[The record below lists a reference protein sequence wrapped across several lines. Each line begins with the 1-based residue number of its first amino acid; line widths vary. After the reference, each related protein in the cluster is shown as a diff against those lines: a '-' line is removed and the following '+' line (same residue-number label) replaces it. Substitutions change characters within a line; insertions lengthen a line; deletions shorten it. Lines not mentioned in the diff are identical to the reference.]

1 MGRNVLINKDISLR
15 EIRREKA
22 KIKSEWAYFE
32 KLTFIEDIYAGENV
46 NYAIEKRGKTAQ
58 TGYNWVNAW
67 NESGFEGLKRKP
79 GSRGKS
85 KLSDDDLIKLKKL
98 IKEQN
103 LTGIRQIKKL
113 IHDEFDVTYSERQ
126 ISRIMN
132 KLNFGYAK
140 PYVIPAKSPENAEEQ
155 LKKNIRDAEVS
166 LKKDIVGVIDQCGIQ
181 NRNNDGRQYYDK
193 DDDEGNIKKEHIER
207 LKINGNGFQMV
218 NGNSLIL
225 CQPNTRTFEF
235 IKSLI
240 QLRIANCNDSEIN
253 QILINIL
260 LHDDLDENKIFE
272 ELNKLFEEVDVK
284 EEMITF
290 IETTKSSK
298 NNLLSKIKNKAD
310 SLNPNKSENI
320 ENIQKNLI
328 VEKLK
333 ESALQEKLANEKRI
347 VLIADNYVV
356 HRATLVKDACKIL
369 NIKIILLPTNS
380 PHLNPIEQVWKS
392 IKKYLS
398 HFYLDNL
405 DQMKKLFTDEF
416 YRIVDNKSFYTNW
429 LIKFFDDCGC

>member
-1 MGRNVLINKDISLR
+1 MGRNVLINKDITIS

-22 KIKSEWAYFE
+22 KIKSEWSYFE

-67 NESGFEGLKRKP
+67 NESGFEGLKRKS

-85 KLSDDDLIKLKKL
+85 KLSEEELINLKKL
-98 IKEQN
+98 IKKYN

-113 IHDEFDVTYSERQ
+113 IQDEFGVTYSERQ

-140 PYVIPAKSPENAEEQ
+140 PYVIPAKSPEDAEEQ
-155 LKKNIRDAEVS
+155 LKKNIEEAGVS
-166 LKKDIVGVIDQCGIQ
+166 LKNDIVGLIDQCGIQ
-181 NRNNDGRQYYDK
+181 NRNNNGRQYYDK
-193 DDDEGNIKKEHIER
+193 DDDNIKKEHVER
-207 LKINGNGFQMV
+207 LKINGNGFQMI

-240 QLRIANCNDSEIN
+240 QLRIANCNDPEIN
-253 QILINIL
+253 EILINIIYNEN
-260 LHDDLDENKIFE
+260 LDEKKISE
-272 ELNKLFEEVDVK
+272 ELNRLFDEVDIK
-284 EEMITF
+284 EEILTF
-290 IETTKSSK
+290 MESTKCSK
-298 NNLLSKIKNKAD
+298 NNLLSKIKNKVD

-328 VEKLK
+328 VEILK
-333 ESALQEKLANEKRI
+333 ESILDEKLANEKRI

-356 HRATLVKDACKIL
+356 HRATLVKEACKIL
-369 NIKIILLPTNS
+369 NIKIVLLPTNS

-405 DQMKKLFTDEF
+405 EQMKKLFTEEF
-416 YRIVDNKSFYTNW
+416 YRIIDNKSFYTNW
-429 LIKFFDDCGC
+429 LIKFIDDYEC

>member
-1 MGRNVLINKDISLR
+1 M
-15 EIRREKA
+15 
-22 KIKSEWAYFE
+22 
-32 KLTFIEDIYAGENV
+32 
-46 NYAIEKRGKTAQ
+46 
-58 TGYNWVNAW
+58 
-67 NESGFEGLKRKP
+67 
-79 GSRGKS
+79 
-85 KLSDDDLIKLKKL
+85 
-98 IKEQN
+98 
-103 LTGIRQIKKL
+103 
-113 IHDEFDVTYSERQ
+113 
-126 ISRIMN
+126 
-132 KLNFGYAK
+132 
-140 PYVIPAKSPENAEEQ
+140 
-155 LKKNIRDAEVS
+155 
-166 LKKDIVGVIDQCGIQ
+166 GVIDQCGIQ

-310 SLNPNKSENI
+310 SLNPNIVFFQKFMPKIYPSNFYNMKSSQLFRKIFSQINQSI
-320 ENIQKNLI
+320 HLKYYNL
-328 VEKLK
+328 
-333 ESALQEKLANEKRI
+333 
-347 VLIADNYVV
+347 NY
-356 HRATLVKDACKIL
+356 IF
-369 NIKIILLPTNS
+369 LL
-380 PHLNPIEQVWKS
+380 
-392 IKKYLS
+392 
-398 HFYLDNL
+398 
-405 DQMKKLFTDEF
+405 
-416 YRIVDNKSFYTNW
+416 
-429 LIKFFDDCGC
+429 

>member
-1 MGRNVLINKDISLR
+1 MGRNVLINKDITIS

-22 KIKSEWAYFE
+22 KIKSEWSYFE

-67 NESGFEGLKRKP
+67 NESGFEGLKRKS

-85 KLSDDDLIKLKKL
+85 KLSEEELINLKKL
-98 IKEQN
+98 IKKYN

-113 IHDEFDVTYSERQ
+113 IQDEFGVTYSERQ

-140 PYVIPAKSPENAEEQ
+140 PYVIPAKSPEDAEEQ
-155 LKKNIRDAEVS
+155 LKKNIEEAGVS
-166 LKKDIVGVIDQCGIQ
+166 LKNDIVGLIDQCGIQ
-181 NRNNDGRQYYDK
+181 NRNNNGRQYYDK
-193 DDDEGNIKKEHIER
+193 DDDNIKKEHVER
-207 LKINGNGFQMV
+207 LKINGNGFQMI

-240 QLRIANCNDSEIN
+240 QLRIANCNDPEIN
-253 QILINIL
+253 EILINIIYNEN
-260 LHDDLDENKIFE
+260 LDEKKISE
-272 ELNKLFEEVDVK
+272 ELNSLFDEVDIK
-284 EEMITF
+284 EEILTF
-290 IETTKSSK
+290 MESTKCSK
-298 NNLLSKIKNKAD
+298 NNLLSKIKNKID

-328 VEKLK
+328 VEILK
-333 ESALQEKLANEKRI
+333 ESILDEKLANEKRI

-356 HRATLVKDACKIL
+356 HRATLVKEACKIL
-369 NIKIILLPTNS
+369 NIKIVLLPTNS

-405 DQMKKLFTDEF
+405 EQMKKLFTEEF
-416 YRIVDNKSFYTNW
+416 YRIIDNKSFYTNW
-429 LIKFFDDCGC
+429 LIKFIDDYEC

>member
-1 MGRNVLINKDISLR
+1 MGRNVLINKDITIS

-22 KIKSEWAYFE
+22 KIKSEWSYFE

-67 NESGFEGLKRKP
+67 NESGFEGLKRKS

-85 KLSDDDLIKLKKL
+85 KLSEEELINLKKL
-98 IKEQN
+98 IKKHN

-113 IHDEFDVTYSERQ
+113 IQDEFGVTYSERQ

-140 PYVIPAKSPENAEEQ
+140 PYVIPAKSPEDAEEQ
-155 LKKNIRDAEVS
+155 LKKNIEEAGVS
-166 LKKDIVGVIDQCGIQ
+166 LKNDIVGLIDQCGIQ
-181 NRNNDGRQYYDK
+181 NRNNNGRQYYDK
-193 DDDEGNIKKEHIER
+193 DDDNIKKEHVER
-207 LKINGNGFQMV
+207 LKINANGFQMV

-240 QLRIANCNDSEIN
+240 QLRIANCNDPEIN
-253 QILINIL
+253 EILINIIYNEN
-260 LHDDLDENKIFE
+260 LDEKKISE
-272 ELNKLFEEVDVK
+272 ELNSLFDEVDIK
-284 EEMITF
+284 EEILTF
-290 IETTKSSK
+290 MESTKCSK
-298 NNLLSKIKNKAD
+298 NNLLSKIKNKID

-328 VEKLK
+328 VEILK
-333 ESALQEKLANEKRI
+333 ESILDEKLANEKRI

-356 HRATLVKDACKIL
+356 HRATLVKEACKIL
-369 NIKIILLPTNS
+369 NIKIVLLPTNS

-405 DQMKKLFTDEF
+405 EQMKKLFTEEF
-416 YRIVDNKSFYTNW
+416 YRIIDNKSFYTNW
-429 LIKFFDDCGC
+429 LIKFIDDYEC

>member
-1 MGRNVLINKDISLR
+1 MGRNVLINKDISLN

-32 KLTFIEDIYAGENV
+32 KLTFIEDVYAGENV

-67 NESGFEGLKRKP
+67 NESGFDGLKRRP

-85 KLSDDDLIKLKKL
+85 KLSENDLIMLKKL

-113 IHDEFDVTYSERQ
+113 IYDEFGVTYSERQ
-126 ISRIMN
+126 ISRIMDR
-132 KLNFGYAK
+132 LNFGYAK
-140 PYVIPAKSPENAEEQ
+140 PYVIPAKSPEDAEEQ
-155 LKKNIRDAEVS
+155 LKKNIEEEEVS
-166 LKKDIVGVIDQCGIQ
+166 LENDIVGVIDQCGIQ

-193 DDDEGNIKKEHIER
+193 DDDEGNIKKEHEER
-207 LKINGNGFQMV
+207 LKINANGFQMV
-218 NGNSLIL
+218 NGKSLIL

-240 QLRIANCNDSEIN
+240 QLRIANCDDPEIN
-253 QILINIL
+253 ELLINIL
-260 LHDDLDENKIFE
+260 FHEDLDETKIFE
-272 ELNKLFEEVDVK
+272 GLNQLFEEADIK
-284 EEMITF
+284 GEIISFM
-290 IETTKSSK
+290 ETTKCSK
-298 NNLLSKIKNKAD
+298 NSLLSKIKTKLD
-310 SLNPNKSENI
+310 LLNPNKSENI

-333 ESALQEKLANEKRI
+333 ESILQEKLANEKRI

-356 HRATLVKDACKIL
+356 HRATLVKEACKIL
-369 NIKIILLPTNS
+369 NIKIVLLPTNS

-398 HFYLDNL
+398 HFYLDDL
-405 DQMKKLFTDEF
+405 EQMKKLFTEEF

-429 LIKFFDDCGC
+429 LIKFFDDYGC

>member
-1 MGRNVLINKDISLR
+1 M
-15 EIRREKA
+15 
-22 KIKSEWAYFE
+22 
-32 KLTFIEDIYAGENV
+32 
-46 NYAIEKRGKTAQ
+46 
-58 TGYNWVNAW
+58 
-67 NESGFEGLKRKP
+67 
-79 GSRGKS
+79 
-85 KLSDDDLIKLKKL
+85 
-98 IKEQN
+98 
-103 LTGIRQIKKL
+103 
-113 IHDEFDVTYSERQ
+113 
-126 ISRIMN
+126 
-132 KLNFGYAK
+132 
-140 PYVIPAKSPENAEEQ
+140 
-155 LKKNIRDAEVS
+155 
-166 LKKDIVGVIDQCGIQ
+166 GVIDQCGIQ

-369 NIKIILLPTNS
+369 NIKIVLLPTNS

>member
-1 MGRNVLINKDISLR
+1 MGRNVLINKDITIS

-22 KIKSEWAYFE
+22 KIKSEWSYFE

-67 NESGFEGLKRKP
+67 NESGFEGLKRKS

-85 KLSDDDLIKLKKL
+85 KLSEEELINLKKL
-98 IKEQN
+98 IKKHN

-113 IHDEFDVTYSERQ
+113 IQDEFGVTYSERQ

-140 PYVIPAKSPENAEEQ
+140 PYVIPAKSPEDAEEQ
-155 LKKNIRDAEVS
+155 LKKNIEEAGVS
-166 LKKDIVGVIDQCGIQ
+166 LKNDIVGLIDQCGIQ
-181 NRNNDGRQYYDK
+181 NRNNNGRQYYDK
-193 DDDEGNIKKEHIER
+193 DDDNIKKEHVER

-240 QLRIANCNDSEIN
+240 KLRIANCNDPEIN
-253 QILINIL
+253 EILINIIYNEN
-260 LHDDLDENKIFE
+260 LDEKKISE
-272 ELNKLFEEVDVK
+272 ELNSLFDEVDIK
-284 EEMITF
+284 EEILTF
-290 IETTKSSK
+290 MESTKCSK
-298 NNLLSKIKNKAD
+298 NNLLSKIKNKID

-328 VEKLK
+328 VEILK
-333 ESALQEKLANEKRI
+333 ESILDEKLANEKRI

-356 HRATLVKDACKIL
+356 HRATLVKEACKIL
-369 NIKIILLPTNS
+369 NIKIVLLPTNS

-405 DQMKKLFTDEF
+405 EQMKKLFTEEF
-416 YRIVDNKSFYTNW
+416 YRIIDNKSFYTNW
-429 LIKFFDDCGC
+429 LIKFIDDYEC

>member
-1 MGRNVLINKDISLR
+1 MGRNVLINKDISLS

-22 KIKSEWAYFE
+22 KIKNEWAYFE

-79 GSRGKS
+79 GSSGKS
-85 KLSDDDLIKLKKL
+85 KLSENDLIRLKKL

-113 IHDEFDVTYSERQ
+113 IHDEFGETYSERQ

-140 PYVIPAKSPENAEEQ
+140 PYVIPAKSPEDAEEQ
-155 LKKNIRDAEVS
+155 LKKNIEKEGVS
-166 LKKDIVGVIDQCGIQ
+166 LKNDIVGLIDQCGIQ

-193 DDDEGNIKKEHIER
+193 DEDNIKKEHVDR
-207 LKINGNGFQMV
+207 LKINGNGFQMI

-240 QLRIANCNDSEIN
+240 QLRIANCNNQEIN
-253 QILINIL
+253 EILINVL
-260 LHDDLDENKIFE
+260 FNDDLDENKIFE
-272 ELNKLFEEVDVK
+272 ELNRLFGEVDIK
-284 EEMITF
+284 EELITF
-290 IETTKSSK
+290 METTKCSK
-298 NNLLSKIKNKAD
+298 NNLLSKIKNKVD

-333 ESALQEKLANEKRI
+333 ESSLQEKLANEKRI

-356 HRATLVKDACKIL
+356 HRATLVKEACEIL
-369 NIKIILLPTNS
+369 NIKIVLLPTNS

-429 LIKFFDDCGC
+429 LIKFIDDFEC